1 MSRDILMRRT
11 STEVQM
17 EWIGDITSN
26 TTIANTTVKFA
37 VADDGQL
44 VMVAPP
50 GGGVTPVFNPTTKAI
65 TNGAATG
72 SILRKIANLEIDA
85 SQIVSGITPI
95 QYGGT
100 GISAPGVPGAL
111 LYGVSTTALGY
122 TPVGSTGQ
130 VLLSGGTGAPS
141 WTTGTLAL
149 GGNFILAGSNSVTLN
164 TTGATNITLPTSGT
178 LATEAYVQNRLN
190 GITWKTAVKAATTA
204 ALSGTT
210 YTYANGTSGVGA
222 TLTPLSA
229 QSAISFIDGVTVVD
243 QDRVLIKNQSN
254 AAHNGIYTVTV
265 SGGVV
270 TVLTRATDADE
281 SSDLTNASVM
291 VYSGTVNDNRQYTT
305 QNPVV
310 TMGTTNID
318 WVQISGPGTSIGL
331 SDGMIFVGNSSSI
344 ATAVNMGGD
353 ATISNT
359 GVLTLANA
367 NSGASTYVLTFAGGT
382 TASIFSYDIKGRITS
397 TTASSIAL
405 NLGTADVTGTLT
417 SNKGGTGFSTYT
429 TGDMIYASA
438 SNTLSKLGA
447 STNGYVLTMVGGVP
461 AWAAATGGFTL
472 GAIGSSP
479 NANGATYSAGILVLQ
494 PASASFGGV
503 ITTGSQT
510 FAGDKGFIGI
520 VSTASSFQL
529 SGTTANIIHTGS
541 ATTANIFSGT
551 ASTLTTLNVG
561 TDTSLINVNIGANN
575 ASTVVTIGGAS
586 GGTLK
591 AIVKEFDIMD
601 PRYNDS
607 NKRLVHACIE
617 SNENGVYYRG
627 EARLENGE
635 TEIILPEWFESLTA
649 MDGRTIL
656 LTPIF
661 EGSIETLAPTRI
673 VNGKFKVYGVTGN
686 NKNQTFYWEVKAVRK
701 DIPML
706 EAEQYLD
713 MPL

>member
-1 MSRDILMRRT
+1 MSRNLLMRRNASDT
-11 STEVQM
+11 QI
-17 EWIGDITSN
+17 EWIGDIASL
-26 TTIANTTVKFA
+26 TTIANTTVKIA
-37 VADDGQL
+37 VSDDGQL
-44 VMVAPP
+44 AIVAPP
-50 GGGVTPVFNPTTKAI
+50 GGGVTPIFNPSTKAI
-65 TNGAATG
+65 TNGAASG
-72 SILRKIANLEIDA
+72 SILRKIAYLEIDA

-100 GISAPGVPGAL
+100 GSSAPGVPGAL
-111 LYGVSTTALGY
+111 LYGSSTTVLGY
-122 TPVGSTGQ
+122 TSVGSTGQ

-149 GGNFILAGSNSVTLN
+149 GGNFILNGSNAVTLN
-164 TTGATNITLPTSGT
+164 TTGATNITLPTTGI

-190 GITWKTAVKAATTA
+190 GITWKAAVKAATTA
-204 ALSGTT
+204 ALSGTS

-222 TLTPLSA
+222 TLTPLSP

-243 QDRVLIKNQSN
+243 QDRVLIKDQSN
-254 AAHNGIYTVTV
+254 AAHNGIYVVTV
-265 SGGVV
+265 SAGVV
-270 TVLTRATDADE
+270 TLLTRATDSDE
-281 SSDLTNASVM
+281 SSDLTNASVL
-291 VYSGTVNDNRQYTT
+291 VYSGITNDNRQFTT

-318 WVQISGPGTSIGL
+318 WVQISGPGTNISL
-331 SDGMIFVGNSSSI
+331 PDGKIFVGNASNI

-397 TTASSIAL
+397 TTASSISL

-417 SNKGGTGFSTYT
+417 NNKGGTGFSTYT

-438 SNTLSKLGA
+438 TNTLSKLNA

-479 NANGATYSAGILVLQ
+479 NANGATYSSGILVLQ

-529 SGTTANIIHTGS
+529 SGTTANIIHTGTS
-541 ATTANIFSGT
+541 TIANVFSGT

-561 TDTSLINVNIGANN
+561 TDSSLTTVNIGANN
-575 ASTVVTIGGAS
+575 ASTTVTIGGSS

-591 AIVKEFDIMD
+591 ALVKEFDIVD
-601 PRYNDS
+601 PRYND
-607 NKRLVHACIE
+607 NNRRLVHACIE

-627 EARLENGE
+627 EAKLNNGE
-635 TEIILPEWFESLTA
+635 AEILLPDWFESLTSQE
-649 MDGRTIL
+649 GRTIL

-661 EGSIETLAPTRI
+661 EGKVEQLAPTRI
-673 VNGKFKVYGVTGN
+673 VNGKFFVYGISGN
-686 NKNQTFYWEVKAVRK
+686 NNNQSFYWEVKAVRK

-713 MPL
+713 MPI